1 MYFILTPITESIL
14 PYLAMG
20 LTTILEGLFRT
31 LAGGNAISGMYLRPI
46 PVFVAVCS
54 GNLMA
59 DMAWY
64 NLGRYSQ
71 MDWIKRMGPRIGV
84 NVEMIDEMELEIQK
98 HAPRFLFLAK
108 LTVGLPVPSL
118 IATGLSKVP
127 IRRWIGM
134 LVLAEL
140 IRTSVF
146 VTLVFLYASAIGR
159 ASSEMQVILLTM
171 TGFVVISGM
180 VWWKKRSK
188 RKVSEIRINL

>member
-20 LTTILEGLFRT
+20 LTTLLEGLLSN
-31 LAGGNAISGMYLRPI
+31 LAAGITISGMFLRPI
-46 PVFVAVCS
+46 PVFVGIVS

-64 NLGRYSQ
+64 NLGRYFQ
-71 MDWIKRMGPRIGV
+71 MDRIKRLAHRLKLDLQL
-84 NVEMIDEMELEIQK
+84 IDDIAIEIRQ
-98 HAPRFLFLAK
+98 HAPRFLFMAK
-108 LTVGLPVPSL
+108 LTIGLPVPSL

-127 IRRWIGM
+127 VRRWIGM

-146 VTLVFLYASAIGR
+146 VTLVFLYASAIDQ
-159 ASSEMQVILLTM
+159 ASREMQSILLTM
-171 TGFVVISGM
+171 TVFVVIAGM
-180 VWWKKRSK
+180 IWWKKRSNK
-188 RKVSEIRINL
+188 RIALLK

>member
-20 LTTILEGLFRT
+20 LTTLMDGSLSNLVTGIT
-31 LAGGNAISGMYLRPI
+31 ISGVFLRPI
-46 PVFVAVCS
+46 PVLLAVVT

-59 DMAWY
+59 DMIWY
-64 NLGRYSQ
+64 NLGRYFQ
-71 MDWIKRMGPRIGV
+71 LKRIKRLAHRLK
-84 NVEMIDEMELEIQK
+84 IDLNLIDDIALEIQQ
-98 HAPRFLFLAK
+98 HAPRFLFMAK

-140 IRTSVF
+140 IRSTVF
-146 VTLVFLYASAIGR
+146 VSLVFLYASAVGR
-159 ASSEMQVILLTM
+159 ASEEMQAILMTM
-171 TGFVVISGM
+171 TVFVVVSG
-180 VWWKKRSK
+180 VIWWKKRSK
-188 RKVSEIRINL
+188 KRVENLKSSV

>member
-1 MYFILTPITESIL
+1 MYFILTPITESVL

-20 LTTILEGLFRT
+20 LTNLLEELFST
-31 LAGGNAISGMYLRPI
+31 LTGGITISGMNLRPI
-46 PVFVAVCS
+46 YVFVAIVT

-64 NLGRYSQ
+64 SLGRYSRL
-71 MDWIKRMGPRIGV
+71 DWIKRLGPRLGV
-84 NVEMIDEMELEIQK
+84 NLQIIDDIELEIQK

-108 LTVGLPVPSL
+108 LTVGLPIPSL

-127 IRRWIGM
+127 VRRWIGM

-140 IRTSVF
+140 IRTTVF

-159 ASSEMQVILLTM
+159 ASSEMQAILLTM
-171 TGFVVISGM
+171 TGFVVIAGM
-180 VWWKKRSK
+180 IWWKKRSNK
-188 RKVSEIRINL
+188 RVAALK